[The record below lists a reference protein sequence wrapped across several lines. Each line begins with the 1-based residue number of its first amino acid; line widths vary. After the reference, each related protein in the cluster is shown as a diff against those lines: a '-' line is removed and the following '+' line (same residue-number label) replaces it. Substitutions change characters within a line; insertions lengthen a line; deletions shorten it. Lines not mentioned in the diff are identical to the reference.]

1 MAAVKISLE
10 QMPDWP
16 GRMTAP
22 IAAAYMGVSHTTF
35 LERFRAVG
43 MKEGGS
49 VFWARVQL
57 DHFIAD
63 QFGVDE
69 APATLRSDYD
79 RWKAEEAKKAEADAL
94 LDRVKKRLAEG
105 GASQPKSRERR

>member
-43 MKEGGS
+43 VKEGGS
-49 VFWARVQL
+49 VLWARVQL
-57 DHFIAD
+57 DQFIAD
-63 QFGVDE
+63 QFGTDE
-69 APATLRSDYD
+69 APAALLSDYD
-79 RWKAEEAKKAEADAL
+79 RWKAEEAKKAETDAL
-94 LDRVKKRLAEG
+94 LDRAKKRLAEG
-105 GASQPKSRERR
+105 AHLKPKSRKGR